1 MKKRIQKLNVLHTGI
16 FMAVFYNLVAGWI
29 GGLEITLKDLPEK
42 GPTDES

>member
-29 GGLEITLKDLPEK
+29 GGLEITLKDLLRK
-42 GPTDES
+42 GPVDEF